1 MIYQL
6 SSGKIIE
13 ISLEQYLD
21 MTDED
26 IEYFIAYNIGDEI
39 NNPFYNASFN
49 YKQVNLV
56 EDDKNEEVLDLLDTD
71 IVQKLTDLDLDKTML
86 EE

>member
-6 SSGKIIE
+6 SSGKTIE
-13 ISLEQYLD
+13 ITLEQYLD
-21 MTDED
+21 LTDED
-26 IEYFIAYNIGDEI
+26 IEYLIAYNIGDEI
-39 NNPFYNASFN
+39 DNPFFSSSFTH
-49 YKQVNLV
+49 KQVNLV

>member
-71 IVQKLTDLDLDKTML
+71 IIQKLTDLDLDKTML